1 MKSKPNLMILAALA
15 CGLVLSSVSVGQDLN
30 IGDQAPALD
39 VEHWVSNGDGNFKE
53 VTEFKEGNV
62 YVVEFWA
69 TWCGPC
75 IASMPHLSEL
85 QEKHAKNGLQIISIS
100 DEDLET
106 VEEFLEGDVRGGEGT
121 YAELTS
127 VYCLTTDPDGES
139 QEQYLQAAGEN
150 GIPTAFIV
158 GKDGRIEWIG
168 HPMEIDEPIEAV
180 LNDSWDREAFV
191 AEREKKQADQKIM
204 QEVMSELNELMGDE
218 DTEGAL
224 ELIDSKI
231 GELESDEAKGFL
243 GQIRLQILMMTGGE
257 EAVKAFSEFVEEN
270 KEDSMLLNQ
279 IAWAIVEQDMQGEEV
294 DEAMINAAAK
304 AAQFAVDAAPEDGA
318 ILDTLAHLLYMQGDL
333 DKAIEVQTKAV
344 KFGGDQA
351 EELQVFLDQLLEE
364 KEEDK

>member
-15 CGLVLSSVSVGQDLN
+15 CGLVLSSVSVGQDLTV
-30 IGDQAPALD
+30 GDQAPALD
-39 VEHWVSNGDGNFKE
+39 VEHWVSNGDGKFKE
-53 VTEFKEGNV
+53 VTEFEKGKV

-75 IASMPHLSEL
+75 VASMPHLVEL
-85 QEKHAKNGLQIISIS
+85 QEKHAKDGLQIISIS

-106 VEEFLEGDVRGGEGT
+106 VEEFLERDVRDGEGT

-139 QEQYLQAAGEN
+139 QKQYLRAAGEN

-168 HPMEIDEPIEAV
+168 HPMKMDEPVEAV

-191 AEREKKQADQKIM
+191 AERKKAQRDQKIM
-204 QEVMSELNELMGDE
+204 QEVMSELNELMQDE

-224 ELIDSKI
+224 ELINGKME
-231 GELESDEAKGFL
+231 ELESDEAKGFL
-243 GQIRLQILMMTGGE
+243 RQIRMQILMMAGGE
-257 EAVKAFSEFVEEN
+257 EAVKALTEFTEEN
-270 KEDSMLLNQ
+270 KDDPMALNQ
-279 IAWAIVEQDMQGEEV
+279 MAWAIVEQDMRGEEV

-304 AAQFAVDAAPEDGA
+304 AAQVAVDGAPEDGA
-318 ILDTLAHLLYMQGDL
+318 ILDTLAHLLYMQGNL
-333 DKAIEVQTKAV
+333 DKAIEVQKKAV
-344 KFGGDQA
+344 EFGGDQA
-351 EELQVFLDQLLEE
+351 EELQVFLDQLIEE
-364 KEEDK
+364 KEDDK

>member
-1 MKSKPNLMILAALA
+1 MNSKPNLLILAALA
-15 CGLVLSSVSVGQDLN
+15 CGLVLSSVSVGQDLT

-39 VEHWVSNGDGNFKE
+39 VEHWVSNGDGKFKE
-53 VTEFKEGNV
+53 VTEFKKGNV

-85 QEKHAKNGLQIISIS
+85 QKEYADKGLQIISIS

-106 VEEFLEGDVRGGEGT
+106 VEEFLEGDVRGGDGT
-121 YAELTS
+121 YGELTS

-168 HPMEIDEPIEAV
+168 HPMEMDEPIEAV

-191 AEREKKQADQKIM
+191 AEREKAQRDQKIM
-204 QEVMSELNELMGDE
+204 QEVMSELQELMQE
-218 DTEGAL
+218 EETEEAI
-224 ELIDSKI
+224 ELIESKMD
-231 GELESDEAKGFL
+231 ELESDEAKGFL
-243 GQIRLQILMMTGGE
+243 KQIRLQILMMQGGE
-257 EAVKAFSEFVEEN
+257 EAVAAFAEFAEAN
-270 KEDSMLLNQ
+270 KGDAMTLNQ
-279 IAWAIVEQDMQGEEV
+279 LAWGVVEQDMAGEEV
-294 DEAMINAAAK
+294 SEELVNAAAK
-304 AAQFAVDAAPEDGA
+304 AAQYAVDAAPEDGA
-318 ILDTLAHLLYMQGDL
+318 ILDTLAHLLYMQGNL
-333 DKAIEVQTKAV
+333 DKAIEVQKKAV

-351 EELQVFLDQLLEE
+351 EELQVFLDQLMEE
-364 KEEDK
+364 KEDDK